1 MGDNVVLMIP
11 IVVIV
16 GLWAFLIVGALARA
30 RVREAEIRERIAL
43 IEKGHVPPPE
53 VDPKRFD
60 HAMGAVK
67 LKAQIDRNDETHYP
81 SRGSYRHR
89 RAGTTLIGVGLGL
102 MVLITFAAGDPQRGV
117 GIGGFI
123 VILGVAFV
131 VNSLFG
137 PRPISDR
144 PSEPQGSVPS
154 EGPRPE

>member
-1 MGDNVVLMIP
+1 MGDNFVFMIP

-16 GLWAFLIVGALARA
+16 GLWAFLIVGAISRA
-30 RVREAEIRERIAL
+30 KVREAEIRERIAL

-60 HAMGAVK
+60 HAMDAAK
-67 LKAQIDRNDETHYP
+67 LARIEREDPAYG

-102 MVLITFAAGDPQRGV
+102 MVLLSVAAQDPQRGI

-123 VILGVAFV
+123 VILGIAFV
-131 VNSLFG
+131 INSLFG
-137 PRPISDR
+137 PRPAADSV
-144 PSEPQGSVPS
+144 SKPQGPMPS